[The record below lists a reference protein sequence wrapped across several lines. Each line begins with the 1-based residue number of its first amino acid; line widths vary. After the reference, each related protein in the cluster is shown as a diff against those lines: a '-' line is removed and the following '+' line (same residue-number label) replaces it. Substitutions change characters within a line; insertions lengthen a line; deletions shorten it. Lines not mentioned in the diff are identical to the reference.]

1 MFIYPFIFLFI
12 FLFSACSTLNQEAR
26 TTLTT
31 TASTVTIPSN
41 KPNDLLPEPLIE
53 AKDLPAKPQNIA
65 LLLPP
70 IKNKFGIL
78 GNAIKNGF
86 IAAANANQSKLQIST
101 HYVNSNNVSS
111 IYKKVVKQGAD
122 FVVGPLLKITIESL
136 VKNKER
142 LPVPV
147 LALNHLDSQLNVG
160 NLYQF
165 ALSAQDEAKAVA
177 ELTKQHHRAIAL
189 YPNTDWGKGVFNA
202 FSKEW
207 QAGQIVKEIPY
218 FYYNNYVTSISKS
231 LTKYKNID
239 MIFLVAHSNK
249 AYKIVPTLKRK
260 FKNVAIYSTSHIYRG
275 RLTPKKD
282 YKLNNI
288 IFIDMPWILTKGLAF
303 KIKRH
308 KRLYAFGMDAYL
320 LVDKFQQREWQGK
333 TGHLFVDNLGVI
345 HRNQFI
351 ALKFVKGKP
360 QLVNK

>member
-1 MFIYPFIFLFI
+1 MFIYPFFYLLIFL
-12 FLFSACSTLNQEAR
+12 LSACSTLNQEAR

-31 TASTVTIPSN
+31 TIPSN
-41 KPNDLLPEPLIE
+41 KLNEILPELTIE
-53 AKDLPAKPQNIA
+53 TKPQNIA

-70 IKNKFGIL
+70 IKTKFGIL
-78 GNAIKNGF
+78 GKAIKDGF
-86 IAAANANQSKLQIST
+86 IAAANANQGKLHIST

-136 VKNKER
+136 IKNKAHLE
-142 LPVPV
+142 VPV
-147 LALNHLDSQLNVG
+147 LALNHLDSQYKVG

-165 ALSAQDEAKAVA
+165 ALSATDEAKAVA
-177 ELTKQHHRAIAL
+177 QLTKQHHRAIAL

-207 QAGQIVKEIPY
+207 QTGQIVNEIPY
-218 FYYNNYVTSISKS
+218 FYYNNYVTSISRS
-231 LTKYKNID
+231 LAKNKNID
-239 MIFLVAHSNK
+239 MIFLVAHPNK

-275 RLTPKKD
+275 KLTPKKD

-288 IFIDMPWILTKGLAF
+288 IFIDMPWILTKDLPF
-303 KIKRH
+303 KIKRY

-333 TGHLFVDNLGVI
+333 TGHLFVNDLGVI
-345 HRNQFI
+345 HRNKFI

-360 QLVNK
+360 QLLNQ

>member
-1 MFIYPFIFLFI
+1 MFIYPFIYLFI
-12 FLFSACSTLNQEAR
+12 FLLSACSTLNQEAR
-26 TTLTT
+26 TTLTA
-31 TASTVTIPSN
+31 TATS
-41 KPNDLLPEPLIE
+41 KPRDIVPELIITE
-53 AKDLPAKPQNIA
+53 VKTLPAKTQKIV
-65 LLLPP
+65 LLLPSP
-70 IKNKFGIL
+70 KNRFGIL
-78 GNAIKNGF
+78 GKTIKNGF

-101 HYVNSNNVSS
+101 HYVNSRNVSS

-136 VKNKER
+136 VKNKKH
-142 LPVPV
+142 LQVPV
-147 LALNHLDSQLNVG
+147 LALNNLDSQRNVG

-165 ALSAQDEAKAVA
+165 ALSAKDEAKAVA
-177 ELTKQHHRAIAL
+177 QLTKQHHRAIAL

-207 QAGQIVKEIPY
+207 QTGQIVKKIPY
-218 FYYNNYVTSISKS
+218 FYYNNYVTSISRS
-231 LTKYKNID
+231 LAKNKNID
-239 MIFLVAHSNK
+239 MIFLVAHPNK
-249 AYKIVPTLKRK
+249 AYQIVPILKRK

-275 RLTPKKD
+275 KLTPKKD
-282 YKLNNI
+282 YKLNNV
-288 IFIDMPWILTKGLAF
+288 IFIDMPWVLTKDLPF

-360 QLVNK
+360 QLLNQ